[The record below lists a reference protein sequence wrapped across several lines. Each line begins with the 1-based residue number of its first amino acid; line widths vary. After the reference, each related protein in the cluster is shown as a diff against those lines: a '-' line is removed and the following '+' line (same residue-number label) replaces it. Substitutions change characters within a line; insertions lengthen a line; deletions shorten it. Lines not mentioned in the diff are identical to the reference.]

1 MAVFNGPLREVLSY
15 ILCHDLP
22 DAYTEYAKMRQR
34 YKFSQADLQALRR
47 QRQSLLSS
55 GSCGFI
61 ERCSGRITGS
71 ALRKLAALLV
81 EWEEGEPDDNG
92 TSDYLAARVLSF
104 FGHLEVEYVTG
115 AAQAFFWF

>member
-1 MAVFNGPLREVLSY
+1 MLLFPTRCLYYVQVVLPTSGFECYAMAVFNGPLHEVLSY

-22 DAYTEYAKMRQR
+22 DAYTEYAKMHQR
-34 YKFSQADLQALRR
+34 YKFSHTDLQALQR

-61 ERCSGRITGS
+61 EWCSGRITGS

-81 EWEEGEPDDNG
+81 E
-92 TSDYLAARVLSF
+92 
-104 FGHLEVEYVTG
+104 
-115 AAQAFFWF
+115 